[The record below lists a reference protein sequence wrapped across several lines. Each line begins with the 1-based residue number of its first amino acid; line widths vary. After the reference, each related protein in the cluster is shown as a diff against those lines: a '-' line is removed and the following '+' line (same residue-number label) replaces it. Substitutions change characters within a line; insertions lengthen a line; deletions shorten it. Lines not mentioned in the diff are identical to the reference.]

1 MHSSTTLGVLDSE
14 CSFLIVGAML
24 LTAVLFMALHRE
36 GK

>member
-1 MHSSTTLGVLDSE
+1 MHSSTNLGLLDSE

-24 LTAVLFMALHRE
+24 LTAVLFMALHKK